1 MMPDGDKTMKD
12 CIMRKDV
19 LSLVEFISGGY
30 SYVEVPTTDLVN
42 KINSIPAADA
52 VLVGR
57 CRDCEHFEP
66 DHWEVIN
73 YLPMIV
79 AHEVCTRW
87 GKGCKTSEDGYCF
100 LWEKKKGQADGN
112 DGS

>member
-1 MMPDGDKTMKD
+1 MSEYIDREAAIQALRSQFAETALPRVYPGFNN
-12 CIMRKDV
+12 CISMF
-19 LSLVEFISGGY
+19 LA
-30 SYVEVPTTDLVN
+30 EV
-42 KINSIPAADA
+42 PAAD
-52 VLVGR
+52 VVKVGR
-57 CRDCEHFEP
+57 CRDCEHFET
-66 DHWEVIN
+66 DHWEVVN

-100 LWEKKKGQADGN
+100 LWEAKKGQANGN

>member
-1 MMPDGDKTMKD
+1 MTGEEKTMTD

-19 LSLVEFISGGY
+19 LSLVEYIADGY
-30 SYVEVPTTDLVN
+30 AYVEVPKTDLVN
-42 KINSIPAADA
+42 KINSIPAAVA

-66 DHWEVIN
+66 DHWEVVN

-79 AHEVCTRW
+79 AHEICTRW
-87 GKGCKTSEDGYCF
+87 GGGCKTSEDGYCF
-100 LWEKKKGQADGN
+100 LWEKKKGPTNEN